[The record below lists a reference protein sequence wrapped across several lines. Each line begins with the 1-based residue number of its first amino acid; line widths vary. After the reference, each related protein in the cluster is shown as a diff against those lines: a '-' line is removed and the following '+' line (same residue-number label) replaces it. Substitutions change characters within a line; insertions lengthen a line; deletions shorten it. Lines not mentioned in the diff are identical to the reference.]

1 VRILSVDFDGAI
13 GAPGGASPSDPLPQV
28 AFAGRS
34 NVGKSSLI
42 NRLLGRTR
50 TQMAR
55 VSGRPGKTREINFYR
70 VRGRLEQDGETSDV
84 VFHLVDLP
92 GYGYAKVP
100 DEVRE
105 TWGLTIDRFL
115 GESDRL
121 RGVVQLVDARREP
134 TADDRRMME
143 FLAAL
148 GTPVLVV
155 ATKMDKVKKSARGE
169 SIARVV
175 RSLAVDAEQVL
186 AFSSVSGDGRADLL
200 ASLALLIEDAPEP
213 ARQPVPVESADDPLE
228 EERS

>member
-1 VRILSVDFDGAI
+1 MRILSVEFDGAI
-13 GAPGGASPSDPLPQV
+13 GAPGGPPPADPLPQV

-70 VRGRLEQDGETSDV
+70 VRGRLDEDGADDV

-92 GYGYAKVP
+92 GYGYARVP
-100 DEVRE
+100 VEVRE
-105 TWGLTIDRFL
+105 RWGRTIDRYL

-121 RGVVQLVDARREP
+121 RGVVQLVDARHEP
-134 TADDRRMME
+134 TDDDRTMIE
-143 FLAAL
+143 FLAAR

-155 ATKMDKVKKSARGE
+155 ATKIDKLNRGARAA
-169 SIARVV
+169 SLARV
-175 RSLAVDAEQVL
+175 RRTLGVDADQVL
-186 AFSSVSGDGRADLL
+186 AFSSVSGEGREELL
-200 ASLALLIEDAPEP
+200 ASLAELVRDAP
-213 ARQPVPVESADDPLE
+213 ARAAAPVPDGPAADPRE
-228 EERS
+228 EERL